1 MEETKKTP
9 KPQPTGP
16 AVYVAISNVTARLA
30 REGVSKGQTNKDQNY
45 KYRGI
50 DDVYN
55 ALAPAFAENRLMML
69 PRVLSREVTER
80 KTKHGTPLFSVVVD
94 VEYDIKCGDDGSQHT
109 IRVVGEA
116 MDMADKATNKAMSA
130 AFKYAC
136 MQVFCIPTEGDNDA
150 DASTPQLAAEEAPK
164 RTSAALKRDGAWQE
178 MQAKLRDCAKPSEAM
193 EVFHETNLSGWPAA
207 WIDALANEMAK
218 VFIDDMQDC
227 PTDELDA
234 WGRHWADEIKALPE
248 EARLTIREEIK
259 RRRAAVS

>member
-1 MEETKKTP
+1 MEETTTQQSTYFAGDNLGDLFAALSQAQSEMAPVFKEATNPHFKS
-9 KPQPTGP
+9 KYAGLP
-16 AVYVAISNVTARLA
+16 AVCDAVIPALNKHGIAVIQSPESNGSLVVVETILAHKGGARLHSRLGMRPTKADPQGVGSCITYA
-30 REGVSKGQTNKDQNY
+30 RRYALLAIAGV
-45 KYRGI
+45 
-50 DDVYN
+50 
-55 ALAPAFAENRLMML
+55 APE
-69 PRVLSREVTER
+69 
-80 KTKHGTPLFSVVVD
+80 D
-94 VEYDIKCGDDGSQHT
+94 DDGN
-109 IRVVGEA
+109 A
-116 MDMADKATNKAMSA
+116 
-130 AFKYAC
+130 
-136 MQVFCIPTEGDNDA
+136 
-150 DASTPQLAAEEAPK
+150 ASTPQEAPK